1 VFLGLQLKDLEENA
15 GKKKEKKKEKK
26 KSTKLS
32 ACHLD
37 KTKCV
42 RIVFVTEN
50 GHPLRSPK
58 ELANKLVWLK

>member
-1 VFLGLQLKDLEENA
+1 LKDLEENA
-15 GKKKEKKKEKK
+15 GKKKEKK